1 MQRTVYSALNSEEL
15 VEFAVQRDN
24 ATQMEIELAQR
35 LLIAMAMLEDINGA
49 DAGSESQEGRQ
60 RAVS

>member
-15 VEFAVQRDN
+15 VDFAVQRDN

-35 LLIAMAMLEDINGA
+35 LMVAMAMLEEANGA
-49 DAGSESQEGRQ
+49 DARGESQER
-60 RAVS
+60 RKAAAN

>member
-1 MQRTVYSALNSEEL
+1 MQRTVYSALASEEL
-15 VEFAVQRDN
+15 VEFAVHRDN

-35 LLIAMAMLEDINGA
+35 LFVAMGMLEEINGA
-49 DAGSESQEGRQ
+49 DARSGGEEGRQ

>member
-15 VEFAVQRDN
+15 VDFALQRDN

-35 LLIAMAMLEDINGA
+35 LGIAMAMLEKENA
-49 DAGSESQEGRQ
+49 EDARGRSQEGRQ
-60 RAVS
+60 KAVS

>member
-15 VEFAVQRDN
+15 VDFAVQRDN

-35 LLIAMAMLEDINGA
+35 LMVAMAMLEEVNGA
-49 DAGSESQEGRQ
+49 DAGSESQER
-60 RAVS
+60 RKAAAS